1 MKNSKKKLTK
11 RSVTLLVIIGVLVAV
26 LAGLIIYAA
35 VLAKNEPEETLPPV
49 TEAPTEPSTEAPT
62 ETEETVPV
70 ETIPIM
76 LTKLAELHEQ
86 NNDIYGWVRIDGTE
100 IDYAHVYTPDD
111 FDKYL
116 HMDLEGNYSY
126 AGAIIM
132 DQRCS
137 LDPESNNIILHGHN
151 MKNGSMFA
159 GIMGYLDKSFWEEHP
174 TVYYANMNEERE
186 YEVIAVLYD
195 KVYKKTD
202 DVFKFY
208 EFTDPQTEEE
218 FNEGIEYF
226 KKKAFYDTGLT
237 AEFGDRLLMLV
248 TCSYHVDDGRLVV
261 VAREV
266 TEDTA
271 VTPAE

>member
-1 MKNSKKKLTK
+1 MKLSKK
-11 RSVTLLVIIGVLVAV
+11 TLLIIIGILSALLIGLVIVAV
-26 LAGLIIYAA
+26 
-35 VLAKNEPEETLPPV
+35 VLSGQEVEEPLPPV
-49 TEAPTEPSTEAPT
+49 TEPPTEMTTEAPT
-62 ETEETVPV
+62 ETEETVPE
-70 ETIPIM
+70 ETVPLMVI
-76 LTKLAELHEQ
+76 KLNELHEQ
-86 NNDIYGWVRIDGTE
+86 NNDIYGWVRIEDTE

-116 HMDLEGNYSY
+116 HMDLDGNYSY

-159 GIMGYLDKSFWEEHP
+159 GIMRYQDKAYWEEHP
-174 TVYYANMNEERE
+174 TVYYANLNEERE
-186 YEVIAVLYD
+186 YEIIAAFYD

-266 TEDTA
+266 TEDAA
-271 VTPAE
+271 VPPAE

>member
-186 YEVIAVLYD
+186 YEVIAVFYD

-266 TEDTA
+266 TEDAA
-271 VTPAE
+271 VPPAE